1 MFGKG
6 AKRSHPDKLA
16 KRKLAAEHP
25 RITPLVA
32 SPPASASC
40 ASYEP
45 PRENQGQTGSCTAH
59 SGSAC
64 MYTAV
69 ASIAA
74 ITKASS
80 PLPFVPSPR
89 ELYAATRAIERAA
102 ATAPGAPLPL
112 LTDSGAE
119 PADVMSALAQF
130 GVCPIQGQPTDV
142 TTANVNDEPDVDQLE
157 AAATYLI
164 TGAYGINVDS
174 SASATCAAAIAAGYP
189 IYVAFY
195 CDTGFEN
202 WHPGDASYGATNQRD
217 PNGGGHAVFID
228 AYTTNPDGSR
238 TWRLVNS
245 WGTSWGDNGTILVS
259 DAFLQACW
267 ELWVAD
273 VTVST
278 TKGAT

>member
-1 MFGKG
+1 MFFKG
-6 AKRSHPDKLA
+6 ARRSHPDKLA
-16 KRKLAAEHP
+16 RRKLASAHP
-25 RITPLVA
+25 RIAPLMA

-40 ASYEP
+40 ESYEP
-45 PRENQGQTGSCTAH
+45 PREDQGQTGSCTAH

-64 MYTAV
+64 MFTAV
-69 ASIAA
+69 GSIAA
-74 ITKASS
+74 VTKASS

-89 ELYAATRAIERAA
+89 EIYAATRAIERAA

-130 GVCPIQGQPTDV
+130 GVCPIGSQPTDV

-164 TGAYGINVDS
+164 TGAYGITVDS
-174 SASATCAAAIAAGYP
+174 SASPTCAAAIAAGYP
-189 IYVAFY
+189 IYVAFF

-202 WHPGDASYGATNQRD
+202 WRAGNAPYGAPDQND
-217 PNGGGHAVFID
+217 PQGGGHAVFID
-228 AYTTNPDGSR
+228 GYTTNADGSR

-245 WGTSWGDNGTILVS
+245 WGTGWGDNGTALVS

-273 VTVST
+273 VSVST
-278 TKGAT
+278 TKGAA